1 MTVADGNDAV
11 EPQDVIPTAA
21 TDTVDPTVFSE
32 VEVELLKRVVPRFVD
47 SRFVDQAMPTPPM
60 NN

>member
-1 MTVADGNDAV
+1 MTLADGNDAV

-32 VEVELLKRVVPRFVD
+32 VEVELLKRRGASAACSPCTT
-47 SRFVDQAMPTPPM
+47 AWMTPT
-60 NN
+60 N